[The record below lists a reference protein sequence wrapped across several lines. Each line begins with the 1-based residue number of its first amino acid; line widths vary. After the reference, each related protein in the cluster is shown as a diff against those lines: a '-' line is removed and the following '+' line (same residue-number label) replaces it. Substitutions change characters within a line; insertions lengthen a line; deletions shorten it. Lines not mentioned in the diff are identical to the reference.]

1 MKTYQENNVP
11 IIITKNDYSETV
23 MMSIKLYEEMFTKL
37 QAEALINESWDDIEN
52 GTPLVNGENFFE
64 TIREKY
70 RK

>member
-37 QAEALINESWDDIEN
+37 QA
-52 GTPLVNGENFFE
+52 
-64 TIREKY
+64 
-70 RK
+70 